1 MAVKNK
7 AKYIALTAANITKK
21 LKELGTYHAAILPT
35 VQQLIDID
43 NILCEMK
50 NSMSVQG
57 ALITIISREGDT
69 RYITNPLIP
78 EITKLETTKQ
88 RTLNDLL
95 LTPASIKK
103 NEVQIVKKE
112 ADVFD
117 DAIKNRTEIQNEAV
131 KNNKKRK

>member
-95 LTPASIKK
+95 LTPLSIKK
-103 NEVQIVKKE
+103 NEVQTIKKDD
-112 ADVFD
+112 DVFE
-117 DAIKNRTEIQNEAV
+117 DAIKNRVDETV
-131 KNNKKRK
+131 KNNKKR